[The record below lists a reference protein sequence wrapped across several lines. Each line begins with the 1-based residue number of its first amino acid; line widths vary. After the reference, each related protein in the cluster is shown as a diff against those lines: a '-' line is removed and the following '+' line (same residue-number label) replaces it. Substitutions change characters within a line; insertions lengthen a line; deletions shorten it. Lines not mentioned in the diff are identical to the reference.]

1 MHYNDE
7 RTSGC
12 RVSDAWTYRGLK
24 TVTLENELIRVI
36 VLADKGADVYSFVHK
51 PTDTE
56 FMWRSPWGVRDPKLF
71 TPQSGWPVA
80 PWLDLYEG
88 GWQTVVPHGGYPD
101 EVYGAEMGLHGEL
114 NTMPWDAVVL
124 EDSAESVSVRFN
136 AKGVRMPFSAEKTLT
151 VRAGSSTL
159 YLDETVTNEGEEPL
173 DCVWLEHIAI
183 GPPFLSDK
191 CRLYVP
197 DCRII
202 NHPVPTAESSVLK
215 DAAESDWPMAI
226 KADGSEFDFSRI
238 PSKDDR
244 TLDMAY
250 MTGMDEGWYAVLN
263 EETNVG
269 WAVSY
274 PSDVFK
280 YLWFWRNLGGGWGYP
295 WYGRCY
301 NVGLEPCTSMH
312 NGGLEQ
318 AQENGSARAFGPG
331 ESVRVSIT
339 AGAFTGGGQVSGV
352 SPDGQVTQG

>member
-1 MHYNDE
+1 MHYDDE

-24 TVTLENELIRVI
+24 TVILENELIRVV

-51 PTDTE
+51 PTDTD

-71 TPQSGWPVA
+71 VPQSGWPVA
-80 PWLDLYEG
+80 PWLDVYEG

-114 NTMPWDAVVL
+114 NTLPWDATIV
-124 EDSAESVSVRFN
+124 EDSPESVSVRF
-136 AKGVRMPFSAEKTLT
+136 AGKGVRMPFNAEKTLT
-151 VRAGSSTL
+151 IKAGSPTL
-159 YLDETVTNEGEEPL
+159 YLDESVTNEGEEPV

-183 GPPFLSDK
+183 GPPLLSDK

-197 DCRII
+197 DCKII
-202 NHPVPTAESSVLK
+202 NHPEPTATSSVLK
-215 DAAESDWPMAI
+215 DAAVTDWPMAD
-226 KADGSEFDFSRI
+226 KADGSQLDFSRI
-238 PSKDDR
+238 PPKDDR

-274 PSDVFK
+274 PAEVFQ

-318 AQENGSARAFGPG
+318 AQENGSARKFGAG
-331 ESVRVSIT
+331 ETVRVSIT
-339 AGAFTGGGQVSGV
+339 AGAFAGPGAVRRV
-352 SPDGQVTQG
+352 APDGQVELG

>member
-1 MHYNDE
+1 M
-7 RTSGC
+7 
-12 RVSDAWTYRGLK
+12 
-24 TVTLENELIRVI
+24 
-36 VLADKGADVYSFVHK
+36 
-51 PTDTE
+51 
-56 FMWRSPWGVRDPKLF
+56 
-71 TPQSGWPVA
+71 
-80 PWLDLYEG
+80 
-88 GWQTVVPHGGYPD
+88 
-101 EVYGAEMGLHGEL
+101 
-114 NTMPWDAVVL
+114 
-124 EDSAESVSVRFN
+124 
-136 AKGVRMPFSAEKTLT
+136 
-151 VRAGSSTL
+151 
-159 YLDETVTNEGEEPL
+159 

-226 KADGSEFDFSRI
+226 KADGSELDFSRI

-250 MTGMDEGWYAVLN
+250 MDGMEEGWYAVLN

-295 WYGRCY
+295 WYGRSY

-318 AQENGSARAFGPG
+318 AQENGSARSFGPG
-331 ESVRVSIT
+331 KRSECRSRPERSQAEARS
-339 AGAFTGGGQVSGV
+339 AGL
-352 SPDGQVTQG
+352 PDGQVHQG